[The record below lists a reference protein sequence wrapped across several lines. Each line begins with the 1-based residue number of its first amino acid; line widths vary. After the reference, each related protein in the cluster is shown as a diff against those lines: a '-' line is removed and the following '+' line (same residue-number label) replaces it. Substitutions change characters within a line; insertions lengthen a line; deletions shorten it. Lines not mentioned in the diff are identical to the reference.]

1 MISATLR
8 SILLLILFT
17 SLSGAEA
24 VPKELL
30 RGIASDDF
38 AEREASQAKLLEWA
52 EKNPKVAASALLK
65 RSESD
70 EDPEVRKRCERILRA
85 LGEADYL
92 SEGQGYIGILMQE
105 EILEAGGENDAPMG
119 IRVLDVMPGTPAEK
133 AGLRAGDL
141 IVALDGSG
149 WKGIGAVTEFGED
162 ISAKKPLVEVKLSVR
177 RGAGEPM
184 DIPVKL
190 GKRPVADLRAAGGDL
205 REFEE
210 RAKER
215 HFKKWLLEQR
225 GE

>member
-1 MISATLR
+1 MMSATLR
-8 SILLLILFT
+8 SLLLLILFA

-38 AEREASQAKLLEWA
+38 AEREASQAKLLEWS

-65 RSESD
+65 LSESD
-70 EDPEVRKRCERILRA
+70 EDPEVRKRCELILRA

-105 EILEAGGENDAPMG
+105 EMLEAGGENDAPMG

-149 WKGIGAVTEFGED
+149 WKGIGAVTEFGEV

-177 RGAGEPM
+177 RGADEPM

-205 REFEE
+205 RQFEE
-210 RAKER
+210 RAKEK